1 MKTLFKKLET
11 MFAASAFAEA
21 GEHET
26 ALQLLKEQSDLRKT
40 TRPSV
45 QDRQSVRPTM
55 RAN

>member
-1 MKTLFKKLET
+1 MKTLLKKLET

-26 ALQLLKEQSDLRKT
+26 ARQLLKEQAELRKSA
-40 TRPSV
+40 RPSV
-45 QDRQSVRPTM
+45 HDRPRPTL